1 MDKLFTMEWIR
12 QKLDKFK
19 EPFAKGKKLEKYS
32 PAINALDTFLFTP
45 NHTTQKG
52 AHVRDAV
59 DLKRVMITVV
69 LALLPVLLF
78 SMWNQGYQYL
88 KQIQPEVDFWDAF
101 GHGAMEILPMIV
113 VSYAV
118 GLGIEFAFAIFRGH
132 EVNEGYLV
140 TGLLI
145 PMIMPVG
152 LPLWML
158 AISVVFAVVIGKE
171 AFGGTGMNILNPALT
186 ARAFAFF
193 AYPTYMSGNQVWVM
207 NAPAIDGV
215 SGETILGTLA
225 AGQPVEYTT
234 MDMFWG
240 MIPGSVSETSAA
252 LCLLGAL
259 FLIFTKVGSWRIMVS
274 AVIGAAVMGLIFNA
288 LPEMGIEG
296 NALTNFPW
304 YNHLVAGGLAFG
316 IVYMATD
323 PVSASQTYKGK
334 WIYGFLIGFLSV
346 MIRVFNP
353 AYPEGVMLAILLMN
367 VFAPTI
373 DHYVIQGNIKRRVKR
388 RAAGINKQVE
398 TVV

>member
-69 LALLPVLLF
+69 IALLPVLLF

-101 GHGAMEILPMIV
+101 GHGAMDILPMIV

-207 NAPAIDGV
+207 NAAEVDAV

-225 AGQPVEYTT
+225 ANQPVEYST

-240 MIPGSVSETSAA
+240 IIPGSVSETSAA

-274 AVIGAAVMGLIFNA
+274 AVVGAAAMGLIFNA
-288 LPEMGIEG
+288 LPAMGVEG

-323 PVSASQTYKGK
+323 PVSAAQTYRGK

-388 RAAGINKQVE
+388 KAAGINNQVE